1 MASNVRLVLNHRE
14 IAKLLNGKGQYRGVA
29 VDLRKRA
36 EKVAEAAGPG
46 MEVLQGESTKRAT
59 ARVVTGT
66 VEAMEAEARDR
77 RLTRAIDAAR

>member
-14 IAKLLNGKGQYRGVA
+14 IARLLNGEGQYRGVA

-36 EKVAEAAGPG
+36 ERVASQAGPG